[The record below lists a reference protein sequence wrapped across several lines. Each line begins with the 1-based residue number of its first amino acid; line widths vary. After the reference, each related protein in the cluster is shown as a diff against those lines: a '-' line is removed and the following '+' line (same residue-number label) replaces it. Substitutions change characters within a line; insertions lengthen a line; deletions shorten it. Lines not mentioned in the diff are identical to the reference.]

1 MNGIQGEHVR
11 TLATALLSLAAL
23 AGCGLGASKGT
34 IDFGPTDSGF
44 TKRCPYEAFS
54 TRLNGSDDYGI
65 LSLPHAAGIIGVSD
79 LDVKYWPASGST
91 IRGDLSG
98 FGKRTL
104 HNDSDGDAFEATI
117 YYHATTYN
125 AILEW
130 LRTNS
135 CFQA

>member
-1 MNGIQGEHVR
+1 MRSINRQERCTHPFGRRMNGIQGEHVR

-79 LDVKYWPASGST
+79 LDVKYWPAS
-91 IRGDLSG
+91 
-98 FGKRTL
+98 
-104 HNDSDGDAFEATI
+104 
-117 YYHATTYN
+117 
-125 AILEW
+125 
-130 LRTNS
+130 
-135 CFQA
+135 